1 MEKWI
6 LTADELNDMMDDD
19 FVERARGLGPISW
32 ESYAKSLKYA
42 ADIIIERYRSAV
54 VESSH
59 NFGGRM
65 DVPAEEPYERDLRL
79 ISTYYLLMGL
89 SIENLAKG
97 IVMIRHPEYLKNNT
111 ELDKDLIGTHNTN
124 WLLRNN
130 NIYGFEDDADILNA
144 LEKCVLWMSKYPV
157 SIKREK
163 FDWGCDWLNPEA
175 VDKLYNKLYEVM
187 DEEKEK

>member
-65 DVPAEEPYERDLRL
+65 NVPAEEPYERDLRL

-97 IVMIRHPEYLKNNT
+97 IVVIRHPEYLKKNT
-111 ELDKDLIGTHNTN
+111 ELDKKLIGTHNTN
-124 WLLRNN
+124 WLLNNN
-130 NIYGFEDDADILNA
+130 NIYGFKMMRI
-144 LEKCVLWMSKYPV
+144 
-157 SIKREK
+157 
-163 FDWGCDWLNPEA
+163 F
-175 VDKLYNKLYEVM
+175 
-187 DEEKEK
+187 